1 MSNPSNPIAAI
12 MIHAADWQRAYEWY
26 RSAFPNAKE
35 VQVEEYEFRYL
46 KIGNIALEIVQADE
60 KVSAGTAGT
69 VVYWQTNHFDARL
82 KYLLD
87 LGAELYRGPKRI
99 EKGKRMCQVKDPF
112 GNLIG
117 LREGSTSDL

>member
-1 MSNPSNPIAAI
+1 
-12 MIHAADWQRAYEWY
+12 MIHAGDWQRAYEWY

-35 VQVEEYEFRYL
+35 VRIKEYDFKYL
-46 KIGNIALEIVQADE
+46 KVDNIALEIVQADE

-69 VVYWQTNHFDARL
+69 VVYWHTNDFDGRL

-87 LGAELYRGPKRI
+87 LGAELYRGPKII

-117 LREGSTSDL
+117 LREGSANDL